1 MKRWPWITILL
12 AAVVLLN
19 PLGLDI
25 FYAAFQSNEA
35 LSRNIWRPI
44 YLIGVT
50 IFAALIAV
58 EWWMRARRY
67 RGRPNTT
74 RES

>member
-35 LSRNIWRPI
+35 LSRNIWRPS
-44 YLIGVT
+44 LLGVT
-50 IFAALIAV
+50 ILEALTAV

-67 RGRPNTT
+67 HARPNTT

>member
-25 FYAAFQSNEA
+25 FYAAFQSNEV
-35 LSRNIWRPI
+35 LSRNIWRPS
-44 YLIGVT
+44 LLGVT
-50 IFAALIAV
+50 ILAALTAV

-67 RGRPNTT
+67 HARPNTT